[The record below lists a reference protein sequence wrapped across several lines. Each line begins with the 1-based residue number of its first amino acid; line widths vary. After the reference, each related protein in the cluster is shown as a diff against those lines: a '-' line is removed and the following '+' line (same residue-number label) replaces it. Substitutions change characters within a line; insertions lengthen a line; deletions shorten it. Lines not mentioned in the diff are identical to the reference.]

1 MKRIVV
7 VDDEEA
13 IRLLYKEELTDAGY
27 AVEIASNGAEAL
39 AMVRERRPDL
49 LTIDLKMPVMDGI
62 ELLGHVRQLYH
73 DLPIIISTAYGDLRR
88 DFATWGGDAYL
99 TKSADFSALKKT
111 VKELLARRLTE

>member
-1 MKRIVV
+1 MRRIVV

-13 IRLLYKEELTDAGY
+13 VRLLYREELTEAGY
-27 AVEIASNGAEAL
+27 AVDVAANGAEAL

-49 LTIDLKMPVMDGI
+49 MTIDLKMPVMDGI

-88 DFATWGGDAYL
+88 EFGTWASDAYL
-99 TKSADFSALKKT
+99 TKSADLGELKAKIR
-111 VKELLARRLTE
+111 ELLGE

>member
-1 MKRIVV
+1 MRRIVV

-13 IRLLYKEELTDAGY
+13 VRLLYREELAEAGY
-27 AVEIASNGAEAL
+27 AVDVAADGAEAL

-49 LTIDLKMPVMDGI
+49 MTIDLKMPVMDGI

-88 DFATWGGDAYL
+88 DFATWASDAYL
-99 TKSADFSALKKT
+99 TKSADLGELKAKIR
-111 VKELLARRLTE
+111 ELLGE

>member
-88 DFATWGGDAYL
+88 DFATWGSDAYL
-99 TKSADFSALKKT
+99 TKSSDLGELKAKIR
-111 VKELLARRLTE
+111 ELLGE

>member
-13 IRLLYKEELTDAGY
+13 VRLLYKEELVEAGY
-27 AVEIASNGAEAL
+27 AVDVASNGAEAL

-49 LTIDLKMPVMDGI
+49 MTIDLKMPVMDGI

-88 DFATWGGDAYL
+88 DFATWASDAYL
-99 TKSADFSALKKT
+99 TKSADLGELKAKIR
-111 VKELLARRLTE
+111 ELLGG